1 MIYRFVAAIENL
13 LNVALMGPAFCLWV
27 VRPHRS
33 TKKDVVCILRHD
45 SIGDFVLFSAALQ
58 DYRKHYASSHLILI
72 VRDTVWP
79 LACACPY
86 VDEVWRLPGKKFR
99 WNPFERLKWMVRM
112 SIVGCRLAINAVYS
126 VDLSHFECLIGWT
139 CAPQRVAHE
148 FRQGNSH
155 SRRIWPYYTVLAPAP
170 EQRRHELFRNANLL
184 TFMGF
189 KSLPNLRTAVW
200 LSEADI
206 ATGQKLLRTVEGAP
220 FVVIVP
226 GSQMELR
233 RWPAIAFIQMVQE
246 LVRRTRLRPVLCGDE
261 SERGL
266 CEEIQR
272 SLHRRGIESDVL
284 AGKTNLRELASV
296 TSRAQICIGNETG
309 ALHIA
314 AAVGVPVV
322 CLLGG
327 GHYGRFFPYPG
338 TERVSVVTN
347 VLPCFGCD
355 WICQFQEVLCLTGI
369 QVQAVVDKAVTLYE
383 SQLEISRK

>member
-1 MIYRFVAAIENL
+1 
-13 LNVALMGPAFCLWV
+13 
-27 VRPHRS
+27 
-33 TKKDVVCILRHD
+33 
-45 SIGDFVLFSAALQ
+45 
-58 DYRKHYASSHLILI
+58 
-72 VRDTVWP
+72 
-79 LACACPY
+79 
-86 VDEVWRLPGKKFR
+86 
-99 WNPFERLKWMVRM
+99 
-112 SIVGCRLAINAVYS
+112 
-126 VDLSHFECLIGWT
+126 
-139 CAPQRVAHE
+139 
-148 FRQGNSH
+148 
-155 SRRIWPYYTVLAPAP
+155 
-170 EQRRHELFRNANLL
+170 
-184 TFMGF
+184 MGF

-206 ATGQKLLRTVEGAP
+206 ATREKVLRTVEGAP

-226 GSQMELR
+226 GSQMDLR

-246 LVRRTRLRPVLCGDE
+246 FVRRTRLRPVLCGDE

-272 SLHRRGIESDVL
+272 SLRRRGIESDVL

-309 ALHIA
+309 TLHIA

-383 SQLEISRK
+383 SQSEISRK